1 MLDSILESYWLFP
14 LVLFAFVLLL
24 YSYVTAIPKYS
35 FAGKHVAITGECTT
49 VKLPFTVPLG
59 EGKLAR

>member
-1 MLDSILESYWLFP
+1 MDNISAFGSKMLESLLESYWLFP

-35 FAGKHVAITGECTT
+35 FSGKHVAITGN
-49 VKLPFTVPLG
+49 LYFY
-59 EGKLAR
+59 

>member
-35 FAGKHVAITGECTT
+35 FAGKHVAITG
-49 VKLPFTVPLG
+49 KDHF
-59 EGKLAR
+59 KNSYSIS